1 MIDEI
6 TVRENADYKLVA
18 SIENGQLVLK
28 LFNLMENRLESQLAF
43 NKDEIFKIV
52 DFLSKRKW

>member
-1 MIDEI
+1 MIDRI
-6 TVRENADYKLVA
+6 TVRENPDYKLVA

-28 LFNLMENRLESQLAF
+28 LFNLMENKLESQLCF

>member
-1 MIDEI
+1 MIDKI

-28 LFNLMENRLESQLAF
+28 LFNLMENRLESQLGF
-43 NKDEIFKIV
+43 NKDEIFKVV